1 MFSLFSSSRV
11 KALEDQNAMLI
22 EKIEKLQEAINILEN
37 EVRDIDIQGAL
48 ENAVE
53 NIDFS
58 EMASDA
64 IEEVI
69 NNASLSV
76 RF

>member
-1 MFSLFSSSRV
+1 MFGLFGFNRIA
-11 KALEDQNAMLI
+11 ALETQNAELRLLI
-22 EKIEKLQEAINILEN
+22 EELKQTVERVESEIRDLDIETA
-37 EVRDIDIQGAL
+37 V

-53 NIDFS
+53 GIDFAD
-58 EMASDA
+58 MASDA

>member
-1 MFSLFSSSRV
+1 MFGLFGSNRV
-11 KALEDQNAMLI
+11 AALEAQNAELRILI
-22 EKIEKLQEAINILEN
+22 EELKQTVERVESEIRDLDIESA
-37 EVRDIDIQGAL
+37 V

-53 NIDFS
+53 GIDFAD
-58 EMASDA
+58 MASDA